1 MRTLKDLDIKNK
13 RVLLRAD
20 FNVPIDDDGNLREA
34 SRIEHTLPTIRK
46 LIEGRA
52 AKIIIMSHLGRPD
65 GKPVE
70 NLRLGP
76 VAKCLERLLKEDLT
90 KLDDCVGQR
99 VRQQVQD
106 SKTRLVLL
114 ENLRFHPEEER
125 NDPQFAKELA
135 NLGDVYVNDA
145 FGACHR
151 SHASVDAITKYL
163 PSCAGLLLEQEVRA
177 LNKLFRPRRPLV
189 VVLGGSKVSDKIGL
203 IENIGRRADTILIGG
218 AMAFTFLKA
227 QGKETGLNKVETG
240 RLEYAGNI
248 SMKNI
253 KLPTDFIMADKVD
266 ESATAT
272 LSKTIPKNAYALDI
286 GEDTISGFCNEI
298 SRAKTIIW
306 NGPMG
311 VFEVEKFAHGTKKIG
326 EAIARADA
334 ETVAGGGDTVAAIEK
349 LKLKGFTHVST
360 GGGAMLEFLEGKK
373 LPGIV
378 ALERN

>member
-1 MRTLKDLDIKNK
+1 MRTLKDVDIKNR

-20 FNVPIDDDGNLREA
+20 FNVPIDSEGNLIDS
-34 SRIEHTLPTIRK
+34 SRIEQTLHTIRELTDGK
-46 LIEGRA
+46 A
-52 AKIIIMSHLGRPD
+52 AKIIMMSHLGRPD

-70 NLRLGP
+70 NLRLNP
-76 VAKCLERLLKEDLT
+76 VAKCLKELLKEEVT
-90 KLDDCVGQR
+90 KLDDCAGQQ

-106 SKTRLVLL
+106 SKTKLVLL
-114 ENLRFHPEEER
+114 ENLRFHPEEEK

-135 NLGDVYVNDA
+135 KLGEVYVNDA

-163 PSCAGLLLEQEVRA
+163 PSCAGLLLEKEVTA
-177 LNKLFRPRRPLV
+177 LSKLFKPKKPLA

-240 RLEYAGNI
+240 RLEYAANI

-253 KLPTDFIMADKVD
+253 KLPTDFIIADKVD
-266 ESATAT
+266 ESATAAR
-272 LSKTIPKNAYALDI
+272 SKTIPKNGYALDI
-286 GEDTISGFCNEI
+286 GEDTTTEFCKEI
-298 SRAKTIIW
+298 SKAKTIIW

-311 VFEVEKFAHGTKKIG
+311 VFEIEKFANGTKKIG
-326 EAIARADA
+326 EAIAQADA

-360 GGGAMLEFLEGKK
+360 GGGAMLEFLEGRK
-373 LPGIV
+373 LPGIM